1 MVQRVVTR
9 CLQRPHPKRSPSLRS
24 SWSAIRRLCNTVTRP
39 STSPAPARP
48 LHLAVIR
55 SRSPTATTY
64 RASGGLT
71 SPRSRPPPFLPPPSS
86 TAARRSLP
94 ARDPSNRPR
103 APAARLHHSLACA
116 RPRRIVPQPH
126 KGPQKAAKLPVQLPI
141 AYIPT
146 AASASTST
154 STSLSTRPSTA
165 AAQLPAP
172 GAPSWRTPPHRR
184 AQPPPAAAPLAR
196 PSPMR
201 RLSRCQACAAAC

>member
-1 MVQRVVTR
+1 MTR
-9 CLQRPHPKRSPSLRS
+9 CLQRPHPKRSPSLVGVQFD
-24 SWSAIRRLCNTVTRP
+24 ADVDCVTRP

-103 APAARLHHSLACA
+103 APAARLHHGLACA
-116 RPRRIVPQPH
+116 RPCRIVPQPH

-146 AASASTST
+146 AASTST
-154 STSLSTRPSTA
+154 STSLSTCLSTA
-165 AAQLPAP
+165 PAQLPAP